1 MSTALLHVAFVI
13 ALQGYKQHIAGRA
26 IYHLFPNGSGCPE
39 CSGETLP
46 LRMGLSRRAGSLL
59 LFLGRVGV
67 RWCPECGWEGY
78 ARPLRAVRRPIS
90 FPAPDPADQPS

>member
-1 MSTALLHVAFVI
+1 MVFVFAVLGSKLLLAVW
-13 ALQGYKQHIAGRA
+13 A
-26 IYHLFPNGSGCPE
+26 IYHLFPNGPGCPE

-46 LRMGLSRRAGSLL
+46 MRMGPSRRAGSLL

-78 ARPLRAVRRPIS
+78 ARPVGPARRAIALR
-90 FPAPDPADQPS
+90 APDPADQPS

>member
-1 MSTALLHVAFVI
+1 VTTALLHVAFVFAVLGSKLLI
-13 ALQGYKQHIAGRA
+13 AVWA

-39 CSGETLP
+39 CSGDTLAM
-46 LRMGLSRRAGSLL
+46 RMGPARRAGSLL

-78 ARPLRAVRRPIS
+78 ARPLRAVRRPIR